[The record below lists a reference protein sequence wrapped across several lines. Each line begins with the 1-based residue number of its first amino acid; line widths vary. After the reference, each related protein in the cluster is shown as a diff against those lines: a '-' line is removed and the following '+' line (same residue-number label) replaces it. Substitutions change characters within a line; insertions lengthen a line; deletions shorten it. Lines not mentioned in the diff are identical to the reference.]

1 MTTSTTSHPAILR
14 AIKLSSMGKIGASAG
29 HTWRTSPVAHADAS
43 RTHLNQDWRPVSSPA
58 QLRAAASDR
67 LALADNVKNNS
78 VLLIEYVVS
87 AAHEAF
93 TEQGGP
99 LQWQPYFEDALAFL
113 EAQHGVD
120 NVIGVNVQLDERTP
134 HLVVYAVPLVD
145 HPAQKRSRNVI
156 LGKENGEWIRGNK
169 SFDVAARTALSAS
182 HFLGSREKLRQLQ
195 THFAQQVGEKHRLC
209 RGLRFSA
216 ASHVTTKAFHQELVR
231 GLSKNMDFSPGDIA
245 RRGSLLN
252 RESPTE
258 NAQRL
263 TDAVGQHY
271 APVIAQAATAD
282 LQRRRANEMAETARR
297 TEAALDK
304 ERQAHQKT
312 SERLSALVDGLSI
325 GEVQNIEKYSRRCR
339 QQHREDA
346 ENRKKSEE
354 QRLQAERLEQQQ
366 QEDQYAGQLRKT
378 SPEELAQF
386 SIDARTQA
394 WRLAIARD
402 DLELTLER
410 WMESGFFNID
420 GTLNE
425 KNKSLKKQIDKSK
438 NTSERAVSDEL
449 GIHVPLI
456 EVMGR

>member
-1 MTTSTTSHPAILR
+1 MAANTLSHPTIIR
-14 AIKLSSMGKIGASAG
+14 AIKLNSMGKIGASAG
-29 HTWRTSPVAHADAS
+29 HTWRTIPVAHADAS
-43 RTHLNQDWRPVSSPA
+43 RTHLNQDWRPVSSSA
-58 QLRAAASDR
+58 QLRAAASER

-78 VLLIEYVVS
+78 VLLVEYVVS

-93 TEQGGP
+93 IEQGGH
-99 LQWQPYFEDALAFL
+99 LQWQDYFEDSLAFL
-113 EAQHGVD
+113 EARHGVD

-145 HPAQKRSRNVI
+145 HPATTRSRNVI
-156 LGKENGEWIRGNK
+156 LGKKDGEWIRGRKN
-169 SFDVAARTALSAS
+169 FGVPARTALSAS
-182 HFLGSREKLRQLQ
+182 HFMGCREKLRQLQ
-195 THFAQQVGEKHRLC
+195 TSFAQQVGEQHRLC
-209 RGLRFSA
+209 RGLRYSA
-216 ASHVTTKAFHQELVR
+216 ATHVTTKAFHQELAR
-231 GLSKNMDFSPGDIA
+231 GLSQNVALSAEDIT
-245 RRGSLLN
+245 RQGPLWN
-252 RESPTE
+252 RESPAE

-263 TDAVGQHY
+263 TKAVTQHY
-271 APVIAQAATAD
+271 APVLTQASTAD
-282 LQRRRANEMAETARR
+282 LQRRRADEMAETARR

-312 SERLSALVDGLSI
+312 SERLSALVDDLSI

-366 QEDQYAGQLRKT
+366 QEDQYAGQLRNT
-378 SPEELAQF
+378 SPDELAQLPD
-386 SIDARTQA
+386 DARTRA

-402 DLELTLER
+402 DLELTLES

-425 KNKSLKKQIDKSK
+425 KIKNVEKQIDKAKS
-438 NTSERAVSDEL
+438 TSSRAVSDEL
-449 GIHVPLI
+449 DIRVPLI
-456 EVMGR
+456 EGMSR